1 VAEVLAVAA
10 VQYPIRGGLDVT
22 ELLAR
27 IEHFAAEAQAGGAEL
42 VVFPE
47 LVVLDLLESAVPVI
61 GQGAAQAQDAE
72 ATQLRRIAREV
83 TPRYFEEIQSSSRR
97 LGVAILGG
105 SAPRETSGGG
115 IVNTALL
122 AFPDGQR
129 VLQDKLFLTPD
140 EAAWGWTYGD
150 RLRVFDAPWGRS
162 TILICYDSQ
171 FPSLSQQLSEAAP
184 ELILIPS
191 MTSDHGF
198 FRVRWAA
205 QARAI
210 EHHAY
215 VVVVGTVD
223 AEPTPDG
230 YHGQAAFLTPQ
241 DSGFAG
247 VLAEGPRNREAIVHA
262 KLDLAQ
268 LRRSRR
274 AAGLY
279 AARDQVGRPVPPVV
293 TD

>member
-1 VAEVLAVAA
+1 VDVLEVAA
-10 VQYPIRGGLDVT
+10 VQYPIRGGLQLG
-22 ELLAR
+22 ELLAQ
-27 IEHFAAEAQAGGAEL
+27 IERYAAEARDAGAKL

-47 LVVLDLLESAVPVI
+47 LVVLDLLESAAPVI
-61 GQGAAQAQDAE
+61 GQGAAQTEDSE
-72 ATQLRRIAREV
+72 AVQLRRIASEI
-83 TPRYFEEIQSSSRR
+83 TPRYFDAIQALSQR

-105 SAPRETSGGG
+105 TAPRESDRG
-115 IVNTALL
+115 IVNTAVL
-122 AFPDGQR
+122 ALPDGQR

-140 EAAWGWTYGD
+140 EAAWGWTTGD

-171 FPSLSQQLSEAAP
+171 FPSLSHQLSEAAP

-191 MTSDHGF
+191 MTCEHGF

-205 QARAI
+205 QARAV

-223 AEPTPDG
+223 AGATPDG
-230 YHGQAAFLTPQ
+230 FHGQAAFLTPQ

-247 VLAEGPRNREAIVHA
+247 VLAEGPRNREAIVYA
-262 KLDLAQ
+262 QLDLAQ
-268 LRRSRR
+268 LRRSRNT
-274 AAGLY
+274 AGLY
-279 AARDQVGRPVPPVV
+279 AARDQAARPIPRVV